1 MGVIDAFVEKGCRV
15 VVTTHLNLIKA
26 YGYMKDYAMNVATSF
41 DTTNMRPL
49 YQLIYGTAGYSNAIN
64 VARKIDVP
72 QVIIEKSYTYLNEQ
86 EFMLNDL
93 ITSLEEEK
101 AKTARERGELAK
113 IKEEARERLKVIR
126 ERKDDY
132 LRKWE
137 DKARERLLEVEVE
150 VEEIKKEV
158 AKKER
163 ASITKSKDKI
173 RSLKERLRGPA
184 KEVGEDIRIGDYV
197 LVKTLGSKGYVVDI
211 DKEGSVFE
219 VAVGNVRTKLKRM
232 FIEKAIEGPKRVS
245 RDRSEINVEKTEQRD
260 LKIIG
265 MRVEEAL
272 KTVDTFLDRA
282 VVEGTSQVRIVHG
295 VGTGRL
301 MQAVRDHLAETSYV
315 RAFHADERNAGV
327 TIVEFA

>member
-1 MGVIDAFVEKGCRV
+1 
-15 VVTTHLNLIKA
+15 
-26 YGYMKDYAMNVATSF
+26 MKEYAMNVATSF
-41 DTTNMRPL
+41 DTTNMKPL
-49 YQLIYGTAGYSNAIN
+49 YQLVYGTAGYSNAIN

-72 QVIIEKSYTYLNEQ
+72 RVIIEKSYTYLNEQ

-101 AKTARERGELAK
+101 TKTAEERRELAK
-113 IKEEARERLKVIR
+113 VKEEARERLKVIR
-126 ERKDDY
+126 EKKDEY

-137 DKARERLLEVEVE
+137 DKARERLLELEIEVD
-150 VEEIKKEV
+150 EIKKEV

-163 ASITKSKDKI
+163 TSITKSKDRI
-173 RSLKERLRGPA
+173 RSLKEKLGGPA

-197 LVKTLGSKGYVVDI
+197 LVKTLGSKGYVVDV

-232 FIEKAIEGPKRVS
+232 FISKTVEDPNRVS

-272 KTVDTFLDRA
+272 KTVDTFLDGPLSR
-282 VVEGTSQVRIVHG
+282 VHRRSG
-295 VGTGRL
+295 
-301 MQAVRDHLAETSYV
+301 
-315 RAFHADERNAGV
+315 
-327 TIVEFA
+327 